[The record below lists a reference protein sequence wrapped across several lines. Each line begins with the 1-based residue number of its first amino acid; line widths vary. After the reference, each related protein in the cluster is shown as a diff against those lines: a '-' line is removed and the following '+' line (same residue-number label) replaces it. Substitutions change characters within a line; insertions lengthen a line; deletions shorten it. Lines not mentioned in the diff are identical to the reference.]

1 MANTNIP
8 QKIYEAIIYIMALD
22 DLQRSQGLGGI
33 GTFKWQDWHWTEE
46 ESLFWHNM
54 REIVAPLLEPYANK
68 KIITTGQRN
77 TIKITIKTLREY
89 AGYDVGGHRLL
100 FKIIAH
106 GEYSDWAVANIKLGT
121 PLAKKSGYH
130 KSDSTE
136 MLQPTVIIRK
146 NIIGE
151 MELMV
156 YNPNTPT
163 SRRLPDGMKF
173 AKVYRYIGTEPA
185 KSVNDFIFCGNA
197 FRGKL
202 CVNFAGV
209 DQSSN
214 VVLYAWYF
222 ARYESNKGELGAHGA
237 MANAQII
244 YQCL

>member
-8 QKIYEAIIYIMALD
+8 QKILEAIIYIMALD
-22 DLQRSQGLGGI
+22 DLQLSKGSGGI
-33 GTFKWQDWHWTEE
+33 GTFKWQDWHWTQE
-46 ESLFWHNM
+46 ESIFWHKM
-54 REIVAPLLEPYANK
+54 RNILSPMLKPYSNK
-68 KIITTGQRN
+68 KTITNEDKAMIRQ
-77 TIKITIKTLREY
+77 TIKSLREY
-89 AGYDVGGHRLL
+89 TGYDVGGHRLL

-130 KSDSTE
+130 KSDSTA

-151 MELMV
+151 MQLMV
-156 YNPNTPT
+156 FNPNTPT
-163 SRRLPDGMKF
+163 SLRLPDGMKF

-185 KSVNDFIFCGNA
+185 KSVNDFTFCGNA

-202 CVNFAGV
+202 CVNFADV

-222 ARYESNKGELGAHGA
+222 ARYESNKGELGAPGA
-237 MANAQII
+237 RVSAQII
-244 YQCL
+244 YQYL